1 VPFNQSA
8 SPIAIHSDQTGFM
21 RGRYIGDNIR
31 NILEIIETVEEEDL
45 SCIIL
50 SVDFE
55 KALDLLS
62 WKFLQQCLDYFKFG
76 PSFKKWTSILFQN
89 ISSCV
94 LNTGWSTEFFSVER
108 GVRQGCPTSPYL
120 FIITAEILGIAI
132 RRSDDVKGFKYKN

>member
-1 VPFNQSA
+1 MTKCLAFRLKKVLPKKVLPN
-8 SPIAIHSDQTGFM
+8 IIHSDQTDFM
-21 RGRYIGDNIR
+21 RGSYIGDNIR

-55 KALDLLS
+55 KAFDSLS

-76 PSFKKWTSILFQN
+76 PCFKKWTSILFQN

-94 LNTGWSTEFFSVER
+94 LNTGWST
-108 GVRQGCPTSPYL
+108 
-120 FIITAEILGIAI
+120 
-132 RRSDDVKGFKYKN
+132 